1 MIIEMLGLPGAGK
14 STLSRL
20 IAQRL
25 AFAGIVVVEET
36 YPRDHQR
43 SRLRRAVEKLS
54 KALLFCMREPNR
66 AMSAVVLIGN
76 SRQATIF
83 DWVGSLVNFLYLG
96 EIYRRSTDRSDVVL
110 LEQEEFFGTGAT
122 GRCAGGIRYQ
132 FSTEINIRLSLLSLP
147 MLDRFEDE
155 LGQNIGIRRDGY
167 LFILTNERDVEVFRH
182 NVELQRSLGVQTQ
195 WLSGDEV
202 RRRVPQL
209 VAGDVIA
216 GAFHDRDGLA
226 DPNSVV
232 MGYINGAK
240 RLGVRAVTE
249 TGVSA
254 IVTAGG
260 KVVGVETTRGPIA
273 CEVVVNAAG
282 PWAAPISA
290 TAGVDLPIV
299 PLRRQIMTTTP
310 IPQIARDFPF
320 VLDFAQ
326 SLYFHRE
333 GEGILTGQSNPNELP
348 GFDQSVDPDWELTHM
363 EAAVAR
369 LPLLGNAGRM
379 SHWAGLYEVTPDAHP
394 ILGGVPQLGGYYVVA
409 GFSGH
414 GFMHGPGAGLLL
426 SEMILDG
433 QASTLDVSSLAY
445 TRFAEG
451 RLIQEYNV
459 V

>member
-1 MIIEMLGLPGAGK
+1 MGRTPFPP
-14 STLSRL
+14 TLCPYAILTKVLLMSDFPKT
-20 IAQRL
+20 AT
-25 AFAGIVVVEET
+25 VVV
-36 YPRDHQR
+36 
-43 SRLRRAVEKLS
+43 
-54 KALLFCMREPNR
+54 
-66 AMSAVVLIGN
+66 IGGGVMG
-76 SRQATIF
+76 A
-83 DWVGSLVNFLYLG
+83 
-96 EIYRRSTDRSDVVL
+96 STAYHLAKRGCTDVL
-110 LEQEEFFGTGAT
+110 LLEKEEFFGMGAT

-132 FSTEINIRLSLLSLP
+132 FSTEINIQLSLLSLP

-155 LGQNIGIRRDGY
+155 LGQHIGIRRDGY

-182 NVELQRSLGVQTQ
+182 NVELQRSLGVQTA
-195 WLSGDEV
+195 WLSGDDV

-209 VAGDVIA
+209 AADDVLA
-216 GAFHDRDGLA
+216 GAFHDQDGLA

-232 MGYINGAK
+232 MGYVNAAK
-240 RLGVRAVTE
+240 RLGVRALTE
-249 TGVSA
+249 TS
-254 IVTAGG
+254 VTAIDTQGG
-260 KVVGVETTRGPIA
+260 KVVGVQTNRGVIA
-273 CEVVVNAAG
+273 CPIVVNAAG

-310 IPQIARDFPF
+310 LPQIAPDFPF

-348 GFDQSVDPDWELTHM
+348 GFDQSVDPDWEMTHM
-363 EAAVAR
+363 DAAVAR
-369 LPLLGNAGRM
+369 LPLLAKAGRM

-394 ILGGVPQLGGYYVVA
+394 ILGGIPQLGGYFVVA

-426 SEMILDG
+426 SEIILDG
-433 QASTLDVSSLAY
+433 AARTLDVSSLDYA
-445 TRFAEG
+445 RFAEG
-451 RLIQEYNV
+451 RLISEYNV